1 MPESPDADR
10 IRHDALEEELEAA
23 RRKRDSYQ
31 ALLKDLPEVFEGK
44 FRERIRPL
52 QQHNEELLQEGL
64 ALREQIRRALPESP
78 SSGSLPPAGGSQHPA
93 GGSQHPAG
101 GSQHPAGGSQHPAGV
116 SQPASSAAP
125 PAFETAADAPLFNPP
140 IDPTAVDLPWNPP
153 PSLDIAPARQHREA
167 AAGTPRSARRRMPS
181 AGGTAAATASARRL
195 EELRVSLGAALGSLW
210 SQGASLRP
218 ATLGAGLGLALLGV
232 ILGVLLPRQIPR
244 SPTPATSAA
253 TTTATPGSGSAAR
266 TPAMAATAGTLTL
279 RSTGPSW
286 VEVQT
291 GSGDILHT
299 GVLEGQ
305 RSFSLSAGLRVRS
318 GRADLI
324 RLRVGPDPERKLGP
338 VEMIDWQTF
347 PAASNP
353 G

>member
-78 SSGSLPPAGGSQHPA
+78 SSGSLPPAGGSQN
-93 GGSQHPAG
+93 
-101 GSQHPAGGSQHPAGV
+101 PAGV

-140 IDPTAVDLPWNPP
+140 VDPTAVDLSRNPP

-244 SPTPATSAA
+244 SPTPAT
-253 TTTATPGSGSAAR
+253 TTATPGSGSAAR

-291 GSGDILHT
+291 GSGNTLYT

>member
-78 SSGSLPPAGGSQHPA
+78 SSGSLPPAGGSQN
-93 GGSQHPAG
+93 
-101 GSQHPAGGSQHPAGV
+101 PAGGSQHPAGV

-125 PAFETAADAPLFNPP
+125 PAFETAADAPLFNPQV
-140 IDPTAVDLPWNPP
+140 DPTAVDLSWNPP
-153 PSLDIAPARQHREA
+153 PSLDPAPARQHREA

-181 AGGTAAATASARRL
+181 AGSTAAATASARRL

-244 SPTPATSAA
+244 SPTPAISAA

-266 TPAMAATAGTLTL
+266 TPAMAAAAGTLTL

-286 VEVQT
+286 VEVQS
-291 GSGDILHT
+291 GSGNILYA

>member
-78 SSGSLPPAGGSQHPA
+78 SSGSIPPAGGSQHPA
-93 GGSQHPAG
+93 GGSQN
-101 GSQHPAGGSQHPAGV
+101 PAGGSQHPAGV

-140 IDPTAVDLPWNPP
+140 IDPTAVDLSRNPP

-195 EELRVSLGAALGSLW
+195 EKLRVSLGAALGSLW

-244 SPTPATSAA
+244 SLTPATTA
-253 TTTATPGSGSAAR
+253 ATPGSGSAAR
-266 TPAMAATAGTLTL
+266 TPAMAAVAGTLTL

-291 GSGDILHT
+291 GSGDILYT

-305 RSFSLSAGLRVRS
+305 RNFSLRAGLRVRS

-324 RLRVGPDPERKLGP
+324 RLRVGPDPERNLGP

>member
-78 SSGSLPPAGGSQHPA
+78 SSGSLPPAGGSQN
-93 GGSQHPAG
+93 
-101 GSQHPAGGSQHPAGV
+101 PAGV

-140 IDPTAVDLPWNPP
+140 IDPTAVDLSWNPP
-153 PSLDIAPARQHREA
+153 PSLDPAPARQHREA

-181 AGGTAAATASARRL
+181 AGGTAAATASARPL

-253 TTTATPGSGSAAR
+253 TTTATSGSGSAAR
-266 TPAMAATAGTLTL
+266 TPAMAAVAGTLTL

-286 VEVQT
+286 VEVKT
-291 GSGDILHT
+291 GSGNILYT

-305 RSFSLSAGLRVRS
+305 RSFSLRAGLRVRS

>member
-93 GGSQHPAG
+93 GGSQ
-101 GSQHPAGGSQHPAGV
+101 
-116 SQPASSAAP
+116 PASSAAP

-140 IDPTAVDLPWNPP
+140 IDPTAVDLSWNPP
-153 PSLDIAPARQHREA
+153 PSLDPAPARQHREA

-218 ATLGAGLGLALLGV
+218 ATLGAGLGLALVGV

-244 SPTPATSAA
+244 SPAPATTTA

-266 TPAMAATAGTLTL
+266 TPAMAAVAGTLTL

-286 VEVQT
+286 VEVQS
-291 GSGDILHT
+291 GSGNILYT

-305 RSFSLSAGLRVRS
+305 RSFSLSEGLRVRS

>member
-78 SSGSLPPAGGSQHPA
+78 SSSSLPPAGGSQN
-93 GGSQHPAG
+93 
-101 GSQHPAGGSQHPAGV
+101 PAGV

-140 IDPTAVDLPWNPP
+140 VDPTAVDLSWNPP
-153 PSLDIAPARQHREA
+153 PSLDPAPARQHREA

-253 TTTATPGSGSAAR
+253 TTTATSGSGSAAR
-266 TPAMAATAGTLTL
+266 TPAMAAVAGTLTL

-291 GSGDILHT
+291 GSGNILYT

>member
-52 QQHNEELLQEGL
+52 QQRHEELLQESL

-78 SSGSLPPAGGSQHPA
+78 SSGSLPPAGGSQN
-93 GGSQHPAG
+93 
-101 GSQHPAGGSQHPAGV
+101 PAGV

-125 PAFETAADAPLFNPP
+125 PAFETAAEAPLFNPP
-140 IDPTAVDLPWNPP
+140 VDPTAVDLSWNPP
-153 PSLDIAPARQHREA
+153 PSLEIAPARQHREA

-181 AGGTAAATASARRL
+181 AGGTAAATASARPL

-244 SPTPATSAA
+244 SPTPATTAA
-253 TTTATPGSGSAAR
+253 PTTATSGSGSAAR
-266 TPAMAATAGTLTL
+266 TPAMAAVAGTLTL

-291 GSGDILHT
+291 GSGNILYT

>member
-78 SSGSLPPAGGSQHPA
+78 SSGSLPPAGGSQN
-93 GGSQHPAG
+93 
-101 GSQHPAGGSQHPAGV
+101 PAGGSQHPAGV

-125 PAFETAADAPLFNPP
+125 PAFETAAEAPLFNPP
-140 IDPTAVDLPWNPP
+140 VDPTAVDLSWNPP
-153 PSLDIAPARQHREA
+153 PSLEIAPARQHREA

-181 AGGTAAATASARRL
+181 AGGTAAATASARPL

-244 SPTPATSAA
+244 SPTPATTAA
-253 TTTATPGSGSAAR
+253 PTTATSGSGSAAR
-266 TPAMAATAGTLTL
+266 TPAMAAVAGTLTL

-291 GSGDILHT
+291 GSGNILYT

>member
-31 ALLKDLPEVFEGK
+31 ALLKELPEVFEGK

-78 SSGSLPPAGGSQHPA
+78 SSGSLPPAGGSQN
-93 GGSQHPAG
+93 
-101 GSQHPAGGSQHPAGV
+101 PAGV

-140 IDPTAVDLPWNPP
+140 IDPTAVDLSRNPP
-153 PSLDIAPARQHREA
+153 PSLDPAPARQRREA
-167 AAGTPRSARRRMPS
+167 AAGTRSARRRMPS

-244 SPTPATSAA
+244 SPTPATTAA
-253 TTTATPGSGSAAR
+253 TTAATPGSGSAAR
-266 TPAMAATAGTLTL
+266 TPAMAAVAGTLTL
-279 RSTGPSW
+279 RSTGTSW

-291 GSGDILHT
+291 SSGDILHS
-299 GVLEGQ
+299 GVLKGQ
-305 RSFSLSAGLRVRS
+305 RRFSLSSGLRVRS

>member
-31 ALLKDLPEVFEGK
+31 ALLKELPEVFEGK

-78 SSGSLPPAGGSQHPA
+78 SSGSLPPAGGSQNPA
-93 GGSQHPAG
+93 GGSQN
-101 GSQHPAGGSQHPAGV
+101 PAGV

-140 IDPTAVDLPWNPP
+140 IDPTAVDLSWNPP
-153 PSLDIAPARQHREA
+153 PSLDPAPARQHREA

-181 AGGTAAATASARRL
+181 AGGTAEATASARRL

-244 SPTPATSAA
+244 SPTPATTAA
-253 TTTATPGSGSAAR
+253 TTAATPGSGSAAR
-266 TPAMAATAGTLTL
+266 TPAMAAVAGTLTL

-291 GSGDILHT
+291 GSGNILYT

>member
-1 MPESPDADR
+1 
-10 IRHDALEEELEAA
+10 
-23 RRKRDSYQ
+23 
-31 ALLKDLPEVFEGK
+31 
-44 FRERIRPL
+44 
-52 QQHNEELLQEGL
+52 
-64 ALREQIRRALPESP
+64 
-78 SSGSLPPAGGSQHPA
+78 
-93 GGSQHPAG
+93 
-101 GSQHPAGGSQHPAGV
+101 
-116 SQPASSAAP
+116 
-125 PAFETAADAPLFNPP
+125 
-140 IDPTAVDLPWNPP
+140 
-153 PSLDIAPARQHREA
+153 
-167 AAGTPRSARRRMPS
+167 MPS
-181 AGGTAAATASARRL
+181 AGGTAAATSSARRL

-244 SPTPATSAA
+244 SLTPATTA
-253 TTTATPGSGSAAR
+253 ATPGSGSAAR
-266 TPAMAATAGTLTL
+266 TPAMAAVAGTLTL

-291 GSGDILHT
+291 GSGDILYT

-305 RSFSLSAGLRVRS
+305 RNFSLRAGLRVRS

-324 RLRVGPDPERKLGP
+324 RLRVGPDPERNLGP

>member
-31 ALLKDLPEVFEGK
+31 ALLKELPEVFEGK

-93 GGSQHPAG
+93 GVSQPQTTA
-101 GSQHPAGGSQHPAGV
+101 

-140 IDPTAVDLPWNPP
+140 IDPTAVDLSRNPP
-153 PSLDIAPARQHREA
+153 PSLDPAPARQRREA
-167 AAGTPRSARRRMPS
+167 AAGTRSARRRMPS
-181 AGGTAAATASARRL
+181 AGGTAAATASTRRL

-210 SQGASLRP
+210 SRDASLRP
-218 ATLGAGLGLALLGV
+218 ATLGAGLGVALLGV

-244 SPTPATSAA
+244 SPTPATTAA
-253 TTTATPGSGSAAR
+253 TTAATPGSGSAAR
-266 TPAMAATAGTLTL
+266 TPAMAAVAGTLTL
-279 RSTGPSW
+279 RSTGTSW

-291 GSGDILHT
+291 SSGDILHS
-299 GVLEGQ
+299 GVLKGQ
-305 RSFSLSAGLRVRS
+305 RRFSLSSGLRVRS

>member
-78 SSGSLPPAGGSQHPA
+78 SSGSLPPAGGSQN
-93 GGSQHPAG
+93 
-101 GSQHPAGGSQHPAGV
+101 PAGGSQHPAGV

-140 IDPTAVDLPWNPP
+140 IDPTAVDLSWNPP
-153 PSLDIAPARQHREA
+153 PSLDPAPARQHREA

-244 SPTPATSAA
+244 SPTSATSAA
-253 TTTATPGSGSAAR
+253 TTTATSGSGSAAR
-266 TPAMAATAGTLTL
+266 TPAMAAVAGTLTL

-291 GSGDILHT
+291 GSGNILYT

>member
-1 MPESPDADR
+1 MCNGLSCPAAMPESPDADR

-78 SSGSLPPAGGSQHPA
+78 SSGSLPPAGGSQN
-93 GGSQHPAG
+93 
-101 GSQHPAGGSQHPAGV
+101 PAGV

-140 IDPTAVDLPWNPP
+140 VDPTAVDLSWNPP
-153 PSLDIAPARQHREA
+153 PSLDPAPARQHREA

-244 SPTPATSAA
+244 SPTPAITA
-253 TTTATPGSGSAAR
+253 ATPGSGSAAR
-266 TPAMAATAGTLTL
+266 TPAMAAVAGTLTL

-291 GSGDILHT
+291 GSGNILYT